1 MSAWKEYLASV
12 EQEPEQNQSA
22 SRSKGSNQTAEAVA
36 NSKVGPVSKS
46 DDGEASNSSGAVT
59 APAMIFDSKNLPSIL
74 TQSESYDA
82 LLTPDGDVTQTAPS
96 AVRDFILS
104 HHGHTVITKVLIANN
119 GMAAVKAIRSIRKF
133 SYETF
138 GDERAITFTVMCTP
152 QDLGV
157 NAEFIRMADHYVE
170 VPGGTS
176 NHNYANV
183 DLIVD
188 VAERT
193 GVHAVWVGWGF
204 ASENPVLAEKLAKL
218 KTKPVF
224 IGPPPS
230 AMRALGDKIAS
241 TIVAQSADVPCV
253 AWSGTGITTHAVD
266 ENGHVCVPEDAFR
279 QATTLDVDEGIAH
292 AERIGFP
299 VMIKASEG
307 GGGKGIRLVE
317 DAKNFKQSFIQV
329 QREIPGSPIF
339 IMKLV
344 RNARH
349 LEVQLLAD
357 QYGNAIALF
366 GRDCSVQRRHQKIL
380 EEAPVTIAPP
390 ETIEEMQKAAVRLA
404 KLVGYVSAG
413 TVEYLYEPSTGKF
426 SFLELNPRLQVEHP
440 CTEMVSGVNIPAA
453 QLQVAMGIPLSGIRD
468 IRILYGVTPTATSDI
483 DFEFTSPV
491 SLQSQRKPSPKG
503 HVIAARITAENPE
516 AGFKPNSGKVIEL
529 NFRSN
534 SNVWGYF
541 SINPSGGVHEYADS
555 QFGHIFSYGET
566 RNDARKNL
574 IMALKELSIR
584 GDFRTTVEFLVKL
597 LEHDTYINNAIT
609 TGWLDMLIAQRLQVE
624 KPDSVLAAVCGAV
637 YKSFTRFENNI
648 GEYRK
653 ALEKGQIPSK
663 SLLATSF
670 RADFIYDNVQY
681 RLSCIVSGPEGIV
694 VTTETSKVE
703 TVARKLADGGI
714 LVLMGGRSHVVYAK
728 EEPHVTQ
735 LTLDGKVILLEK
747 ENDPTKLRSPSPGK
761 LVRYLV
767 DDGAHLMAGEAF
779 AEIEVM
785 KMYMPLVAT
794 ESGIVKFT
802 KSAGTTLTTGDVLG
816 SLILD
821 DPSRVKQA
829 TPFEGDF
836 PEVGNAQYS
845 GEKPHQRLRQ
855 IMLTMDNILAGYE
868 PQDDVQTQVR
878 NLVELLRDHQVP
890 NLELGEVL
898 SALSGRLPPKLE
910 AGLHHELEA
919 AMEHKR
925 PFSAPTLQA
934 LIKAARPELPAD
946 ELLAFD
952 GNIATVQTI
961 LDNYNQGLK
970 YHERNVINGL
980 LRKYWEVEELFSEK
994 RYEDV
999 LFQLREKHKTE
1010 IASAVNIAL
1019 SHSKSGTRSEV
1030 VLTLLDNVRFD
1041 NDGEGWKTV
1050 YLASLKDLANLA
1062 NRSASKVSLK
1072 ARELLI
1078 YNELPTYEE
1087 RHTQTLQI
1095 LSDGVKRPSLPTAPP
1110 AFRYDSLLKLITA
1123 NYAILDVLPAFF
1135 YHPDVGIQSVA
1146 FYTYISHTYQAYTLK
1161 AIRHHTESTPVVF
1174 EWEFILRH
1182 QTKAADNL
1190 SRSSSRPLGSY
1201 SDLTALSFDS
1211 QASRKGIMT
1220 AFSSLNDLDNKL
1232 TNVLTTYGDSM
1243 LNGKASGRIEIY
1255 RRGAMNVFNIAI
1267 KDDNNEALLLS
1278 DEDARARF
1286 AQLVL
1291 KNADLLRAKSVRRIT
1306 FMVIRE
1312 SHFPR
1317 YFTFKEAVDYAEDT
1331 IIRHIEPAMAY
1342 QLELQRLQNFDIKPC
1357 FLDNRRLHVYYAVGK
1372 KNPTDMRFFVRAIVY
1387 PGQVANINTHDFLV
1401 SEGNRILV
1409 DIMDALEVVSS
1420 TYPNTDCNHLF
1431 INFVPTFELDLSTVE
1446 SSLHE
1451 FIERHGIRLW
1461 KLRVT
1466 QAEVRFV
1473 VKSVMGG
1480 SVKPVRFIINNVS
1493 GYVTRTDMYQETRDA
1508 TGQKLMSLSQP
1519 TGPLHLQAVTSL
1531 YAPKEAIQPK
1541 RYKAHLMATTYVYD
1555 FPELFRRNLEKAWA
1569 KFAESSGAHIPTTLL
1584 NVTELVLNDVG
1595 DLEESSRLPGA
1606 NTVGMVA
1613 WDYEMITP
1621 EYPEGRHIVVIAN
1634 DITFN
1639 VGSFGPTE
1647 DLVFFKASEYARKHG
1662 IPRIYISANSGARV
1676 GLADEVATRYKIA
1689 WIDDAAPSKGISYL
1703 YLDDEGYKALVAGK
1717 DKPSVNCEKIEDKGE
1732 TRYKIDDVIGRVHGL
1747 GVENLQGSGMI
1758 AGETSLA
1765 YEEIFTLTLVTCRS
1779 VGIGAYLVR
1788 LGQRAIQVEYTP
1800 IILTGASAL
1809 NKVLSREVYTSNLQL
1824 GGTQI
1829 MHKNGV
1835 SHLVAS
1841 NDMQGVQEIVNW
1853 LSYVPKHKNSA
1864 LPVLVSEDEID
1875 RDIDVPIPTGPY
1887 DPRTLLSGVTNETGE
1902 YVHGF
1907 FDKGS
1912 FTETLAGWAKGV
1924 VVGRA
1929 RLGGIPMG
1937 VIAVET
1943 RVTETVNW
1951 ADPANE
1957 ASIEQTIQ
1965 EAGQVWFPNSAY
1977 KTAQAIKDFNKGEQL
1992 PLIIFANWRGFSGG
2006 QSDMFKEILKYGSY
2020 IVDAL
2025 REYKQP
2031 VFIYLIG
2038 ELRGGA
2044 WVVLDPT
2051 INPQMMEMYAET
2063 NSRGGVLEPEGIVEI
2078 KFRKPQLVATI
2089 ERLDTVYRDLKL
2101 KLASTDLPEMQRV
2114 ELQRQFDRREKEMLP
2129 YYQQASLL
2137 FADLHDRPGRMSA
2150 KGVINRVVE
2159 WRDARRFFYIRLL
2172 RRISEESLIREVL
2185 TANPKMSRDDSLTM
2199 LANWFKED
2207 ARRRA
2212 DSDLDYTGSD
2222 LDVVRWLNAKR
2233 EAIETRLQQIKA
2245 DHAAQ
2250 QIEDWAAVNP
2260 QVALDGFL
2268 RLVSRLNDTQKKAVV
2283 DGLGRVGLI
2292 PNANN

>member
-1 MSAWKEYLASV
+1 MSAWKEYQAFID
-12 EQEPEQNQSA
+12 QRTDPAQSA
-22 SRSKGSNQTAEAVA
+22 KRWNVKAGDSTPATSPPMSTNNERLDNLFMDHSPSSTVPLDLQSIPSSMLPE
-36 NSKVGPVSKS
+36 S
-46 DDGEASNSSGAVT
+46 AS
-59 APAMIFDSKNLPSIL
+59 L
-74 TQSESYDA
+74 DA
-82 LLTPDGDVTQTAPS
+82 LLTPDGDVSQSAPS
-96 AVRDFILS
+96 AVRDFVLS
-104 HHGHTVITKVLIANN
+104 HRGHTVITKVLIANN
-119 GMAAVKAIRSIRKF
+119 GMAAVKAIRSIRKWA
-133 SYETF
+133 YETF

-176 NHNYANV
+176 NNNYANV

-188 VAERT
+188 IAERT

-204 ASENPVLAEKLAKL
+204 ASENPILAEKLGKI
-218 KTKPVF
+218 KSTPVF

-241 TIVAQSADVPCV
+241 TIVAQSANVPCV
-253 AWSGTGITTHAVD
+253 AWSGTGVTTTAIN
-266 ENGHVCVPEDAFR
+266 EQGHVYVPDDAFR
-279 QATTLDVDEGIAH
+279 AATTLDVDEGIAH

-317 DAKNFKQSFIQV
+317 GLKDFKQSFIQV

-380 EEAPVTIAPP
+380 EEAPVTIASQ
-390 ETIEEMQKAAVRLA
+390 ESCEEMQRAAVRLA
-404 KLVGYVSAG
+404 KLVGYESAG
-413 TVEYLYEPSTGKF
+413 TVEYLYEPETGRF

-440 CTEMVSGVNIPAA
+440 CTEMVSGVSIPAA
-453 QLQVAMGIPLSGIRD
+453 QLQVAMGIPLSCIRD
-468 IRILYGVTPTATSDI
+468 IRILYGVAPTGTSDI
-483 DFEFTSPV
+483 DFDFVSPG

-534 SNVWGYF
+534 PNAWGYF

-574 IMALKELSIR
+574 VMALKELSIR

-597 LEHDTYINNAIT
+597 LEHETYVNNAVT

-624 KPDSVLAAVCGAV
+624 KPDSILAAVCGAV
-637 YKSFTRFENNI
+637 YKSCTRFENNI
-648 GEYRK
+648 SEYRK
-653 ALEKGQIPSK
+653 ALEKGQVPAK
-663 SLLATSF
+663 TLLTTSF
-670 RADFIYDNVQY
+670 RAEFIYDNVQY
-681 RLSCIVSGPEGIV
+681 RLSCIVAGPETIV

-703 TVARKLADGGI
+703 TIARKLADGGLLI
-714 LVLMGGRSHVVYAK
+714 LIGGRSHVVYAK
-728 EEPHVTQ
+728 EEPHATQ

-767 DDGAHLMAGEAF
+767 EDGAHVSAGEAF

-785 KMYMPLVAT
+785 KMYMPLLAT
-794 ESGIVKFT
+794 ESGVIRLT
-802 KSAGTTLTTGDVLG
+802 KSAGSTLQTADIVGT
-816 SLILD
+816 LILD

-829 TPFEGDF
+829 RPFEGDF
-836 PEVGNAQYS
+836 PELGNAQYS
-845 GEKPHQRLRQ
+845 GEKPHQKLRQ
-855 IMLTMDNILAGYE
+855 IKASIDHILEGYE
-868 PQDDVQTQVR
+868 PREDIQSAVK
-878 NLVELLRDHQVP
+878 NMVELLRNPQVP

-898 SALSGRLPPKLE
+898 SALHGRLPPRLE
-910 AGLHHELEA
+910 SALHNELDTASES
-919 AMEHKR
+919 KR
-925 PFSAPTLQA
+925 PFAADKLQV
-934 LIKAARPELPAD
+934 LIRAARQDLPSD
-946 ELLAFD
+946 EILAFD
-952 GNIATVQTI
+952 GNIVPVQAV
-961 LDNYNQGLK
+961 LDDYAQGLK
-970 YHERNVINGL
+970 YHERNVFDGL
-980 LRKYWEVEELFSEK
+980 LHEYLDVESMFSDK

-999 LFQLREKHKTE
+999 LFQLRDKHKSDIT
-1010 IASAVNIAL
+1010 AAVDIAL
-1019 SHSKSGTRSEV
+1019 SHSKGGTRSEAI
-1030 VLTLLDNVRFD
+1030 LSLLDHIRSD
-1041 NDGEGWKTV
+1041 NDGDGWKTV
-1050 YLASLKDLANLA
+1050 YLSTLKELANLT

-1087 RHTQTLQI
+1087 RHAQTYQI
-1095 LSDGVKRPSLPTAPP
+1095 LSEGIKRPSLEGAPP
-1110 AFRYDSLLKLITA
+1110 SFRYDSVLKLITA

-1135 YHPDVGIQSVA
+1135 YDPDAGIQSMA
-1146 FYTYISHTYQAYTLK
+1146 YYTYVGHVYQAYTLK
-1161 AIRHHTESTPVVF
+1161 AIRHHAESNPVVF
-1174 EWEFILRH
+1174 EWEFILR
-1182 QTKAADNL
+1182 QQAG
-1190 SRSSSRPLGSY
+1190 SRNSDTSSKSSSRSLGSY

-1220 AFSSLNDLDNKL
+1220 AFNSLEDLDGRL
-1232 TNVLTTYGDSM
+1232 TSVLSAYGESSPGNCKPGNARGDVF
-1243 LNGKASGRIEIY
+1243 

-1267 KDDNNEALLLS
+1267 RDDANEVLLLS
-1278 DEDARARF
+1278 DEEARARF
-1286 AQLVL
+1286 AQLVAT
-1291 KNADLLRAKSVRRIT
+1291 NAELLRQKSVRRIT

-1331 IIRHIEPAMAY
+1331 IIRHVEPAMAY

-1372 KNPTDMRFFVRAIVY
+1372 KNPSDMRFFVRAIVY

-1446 SSLHE
+1446 ASLHE

-1473 VKSVMGG
+1473 VKSIIGG

-1508 TGQKLMSLSQP
+1508 TGQKLMSLSSP
-1519 TGPLHLQAVTSL
+1519 PGPLHLQPVGSL

-1541 RYKAHLMATTYVYD
+1541 RYRAHLMATTYVYD
-1555 FPELFRRNLEKAWA
+1555 FPELFRRNLEKSWA
-1569 KFAESSGAHIPTTLL
+1569 KFSKASGAHMPTTLL
-1584 NVTELVLNDVG
+1584 NVAELVLNEAG
-1595 DLEESSRLPGA
+1595 ELEETSRPPGSNA
-1606 NTVGMVA
+1606 CGMVA
-1613 WDYEMITP
+1613 WDFEMITP
-1621 EYPEGRHIVVIAN
+1621 EYPAGRHIVVIAN
-1634 DITFN
+1634 DITFSI
-1639 VGSFGPTE
+1639 GSFGPSE
-1647 DLVFFKASEYARKHG
+1647 DVLFYKASEYARKRG
-1662 IPRIYISANSGARV
+1662 IPRIYVSANSGARI
-1676 GLADEVATRYKIA
+1676 GLADEVSSRYKIA
-1689 WIDDAAPSKGISYL
+1689 WNDPSNATKGVAYL
-1703 YLDDEGYKALVAGK
+1703 YLDEEGHKALVAGK
-1717 DKPSVNCEKIEDKGE
+1717 DKPSVVCEKIEVEGDV
-1732 TRYKIDDVIGRVHGL
+1732 RYKISDVIGRVHGL

-1765 YEEIFTLTLVTCRS
+1765 YDEIFTLTLVTCRS

-1800 IILTGASAL
+1800 IILTGAAAL
-1809 NKVLSREVYTSNLQL
+1809 NKVLGREVYTSNLQL

-1829 MHKNGV
+1829 MFKNGV

-1841 NDMQGVQEIVNW
+1841 NDMQGVQEILNW

-1864 LPVLVSEDEID
+1864 LPILVSEDEID
-1875 RDIDVPIPTGPY
+1875 RDIETVIPNGQY
-1887 DPRTLLSGVTNETGE
+1887 DPRNLIAGHTNESNE
-1902 YVHGF
+1902 WIPGF

-1943 RVTETVNW
+1943 RVTETRMW

-1957 ASIEQTIQ
+1957 SSVEQTIQ
-1965 EAGQVWFPNSAY
+1965 EAGQVWYPNSAY
-1977 KTAQAIKDFNKGEQL
+1977 KTAQAINDFNKGEQL

-2006 QSDMFKEILKYGSY
+2006 QSDMYKEILKYGSY
-2020 IVDAL
+2020 IVDSL
-2025 REYKQP
+2025 RVYKQP
-2031 VFIYLIG
+2031 VFIYLVG

-2044 WVVLDPT
+2044 WVVCDRS

-2063 NSRGGVLEPEGIVEI
+2063 NARGGVLEPEGIVEI
-2078 KFRKPQLVATI
+2078 KFRKPQLLATM
-2089 ERLDTVYRDLKL
+2089 ERLDTLYKDLKM
-2101 KLASTDLPEMQRV
+2101 KVADPSLPEMQRI
-2114 ELQRQFDRREKEMLP
+2114 ELQRQFDKREKELLP
-2129 YYQQASLL
+2129 SYQQAALL
-2137 FADLHDRPGRMSA
+2137 FADLHDRPGRMEA
-2150 KGVINRVVE
+2150 KGAINRMIE

-2185 TANPKMSRDDSLTM
+2185 TANPTMSRDDTLNLLSS
-2199 LANWFKED
+2199 WFKD
-2207 ARRRA
+2207 DVRRRV
-2212 DSDLDYTGSD
+2212 DGDMVDYSGSD
-2222 LDVVRWLNAKR
+2222 LDVVRWLNTKR
-2233 EAIETRLQQIKA
+2233 DAIESRVAEIKIDFAKQQVSTFVS
-2245 DHAAQ
+2245 
-2250 QIEDWAAVNP
+2250 ENP
-2260 QVALDGFL
+2260 QTALEGFL
-2268 RLVSRLNDTQKKAVV
+2268 ESLAKLSDQQKKSVSEALVKS
-2283 DGLGRVGLI
+2283 GLLS
-2292 PNANN
+2292 